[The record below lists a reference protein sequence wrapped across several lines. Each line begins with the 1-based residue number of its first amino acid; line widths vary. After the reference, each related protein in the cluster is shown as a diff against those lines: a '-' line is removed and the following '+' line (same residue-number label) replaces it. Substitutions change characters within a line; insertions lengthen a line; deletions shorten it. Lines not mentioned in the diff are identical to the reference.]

1 MPAIQDVST
10 IAMPSS
16 SPPVSISSYARFM
29 HEHTKRQMEAS
40 QLSAP
45 QSSGSSQIST
55 SSSMSNGVHI
65 YKFIFFDPATFIGN
79 HA

>member
-55 SSSMSNGVHI
+55 SSSMSNGVSS
-65 YKFIFFDPATFIGN
+65 T
-79 HA
+79 

>member
-40 QLSAP
+40 QSSAP

-55 SSSMSNGVHI
+55 SSSMSNGSELPPKTNLI
-65 YKFIFFDPATFIGN
+65 PRP
-79 HA
+79 